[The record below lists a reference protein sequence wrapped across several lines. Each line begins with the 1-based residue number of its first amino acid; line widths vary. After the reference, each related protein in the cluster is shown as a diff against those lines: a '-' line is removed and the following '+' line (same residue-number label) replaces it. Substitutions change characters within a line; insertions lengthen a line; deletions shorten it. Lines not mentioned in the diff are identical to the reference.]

1 MIKALQKSIIDGA
14 NKIENMCNMDIFI
27 RNMLSILKESSI
39 LQILH
44 IDGAEFNAN
53 NEGLKVSKGRVLHQ
67 VS

>member
-1 MIKALQKSIIDGA
+1 
-14 NKIENMCNMDIFI
+14 MCNMDIFI

-44 IDGAEFNAN
+44 IDGAEFHAN

-67 VS
+67 VN

>member
-1 MIKALQKSIIDGA
+1 MR
-14 NKIENMCNMDIFI
+14 NMDIFI